1 MNISVKNGSSIHQ
14 LATLWGE
21 ENLPTNFCSLFW
33 LVTFRFGL
41 ISVGCICVGATMG
54 FLVAGIIASIVVGY
68 IIWTTTIVL
77 LSALIVIV
85 SVIASV
91 AIVGYKVSES
101 MDENPENTLS
111 NIVNAYSSW
120 KDKYCPKVTEQA
132 E

>member
-41 ISVGCICVGATMG
+41 ISVGCICVGAFMG

-68 IIWTTTIVL
+68 IIWTIPIVL